1 MDDTRQLLKIFGV
14 AVTDF
19 EAESKKLQEVVS
31 RFSSRTGKEE
41 IANHLKDVTELCRE
55 LNTRWFDVT
64 QRIVTL
70 QNELLAS
77 CAEPAKLEAASDTSE
92 IESARMEAG
101 E

>member
-1 MDDTRQLLKIFGV
+1 MKIFGV
-14 AVTDF
+14 SVTDF
-19 EAESKKLQEVVS
+19 EAESKELQQVAS

-41 IANHLKDVTELCRE
+41 IAMYLRDVTELCRE

-77 CAEPAKLEAASDTSE
+77 CAEPAKLEAASDTTE
-92 IESARMEAG
+92 IEAARMEAG